1 MIDFADEIV
10 PGVNLGSLNA
20 FYVLLSCE
28 PEEQGEWAVVSV
40 MEKYSIDEMSSK
52 RHLYDHLIID
62 ATDEPSTDLFS
73 HFHKASEFIDSALSK
88 GKQVLVH
95 CHQGKSRSA
104 TLVGA
109 YLILTEKISSNEAL
123 DLIREKRTEEICP
136 NSGFREQLKM
146 L

>member
-10 PGVNLGSLNA
+10 PGVNLGSLKA
-20 FYVLLSCE
+20 FCVLLSCE
-28 PEEQGEWAVVSV
+28 PEEQEEWAVVSV
-40 MEKYSIDEMSSK
+40 IERHFIEELPLK

-73 HFHKASEFIDSALSK
+73 CFHTASKFINNALSK

-95 CHQGKSRSA
+95 CHQGKSRS
-104 TLVGA
+104 VSIFCA
-109 YLILTEKISSNEAL
+109 YIVLTRKLSSDEAL
-123 DLIREKRTEEICP
+123 AFIRERRTEEICL